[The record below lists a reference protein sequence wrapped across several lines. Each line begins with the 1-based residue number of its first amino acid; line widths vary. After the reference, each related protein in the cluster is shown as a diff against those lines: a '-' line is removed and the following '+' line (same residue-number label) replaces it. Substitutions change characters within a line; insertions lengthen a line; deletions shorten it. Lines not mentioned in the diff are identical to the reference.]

1 MNIRH
6 HPREETLMA
15 FAAGTLVPALS
26 ATVACHLALCP
37 RCRTDVRHMERI
49 GGALLRHVSAEAVSG
64 ERLNRLLAQTPAIA
78 LDPRIA
84 TGMQPNPDNDGVM
97 PRPLARHLGIQ
108 MDEVP
113 WKNMAPGIDQYRVKV
128 ERGGG
133 DIRLVRVQA
142 GLKLLRHGHYGTE
155 LTLVLK
161 GAYTDET
168 GEYRVGDVADHDED
182 IEHRPHVTKD
192 GECISIIAGETYPR
206 YKNLKARLLRPFLGL

>member
-1 MNIRH
+1 MTIRH

-15 FAAGTLVPALS
+15 FAAGTLMPALA

-37 RCRTDVRHMERI
+37 RCRAEVRHMERI
-49 GGALLRHVSAEAVSG
+49 GGALLRRVAAEAISN
-64 ERLNRLLAQTPAIA
+64 ERLNKLLAQTPAIA
-78 LDPRIA
+78 LDPRVA
-84 TGMQPNPDNDGVM
+84 VGAQGQPEDDGVM
-97 PRPLARHLGIQ
+97 PRPLARHLGMN

-113 WKNMAPGIDQYRVKV
+113 WKSVVPGIDQFKV
-128 ERGGG
+128 RFRRGEG
-133 DIRLVRVQA
+133 DFRLVRVQP

-168 GEYRVGDVADHDED
+168 GEYHVGDIADHDED

-192 GECISIIAGETYPR
+192 GECISIIAGETHPR
-206 YKNLKARLLRPFLGL
+206 YKSLKVRLLRPFLGL